1 MHLVHRVLTEA
12 EHLPTGSRKLGI
24 VTNATQLETTGAH
37 RRSTAVARSGATS
50 LRAAQRRVAKRRM
63 GRDRSRTYAPHPMMR
78 FALVSCVVVAGC
90 LPTENGP
97 PARWHYL
104 HTAIIQ
110 PSCATAGCHSALTAI
125 AGINLADAE
134 GGYAILTG
142 HICGQPS
149 RPEDPPRNYVTPWS
163 SDYSELIY
171 QLRGVTADGRPYRNV
186 MPRDTPLPDVEIDL
200 IARWID
206 GGAPCD

>member
-1 MHLVHRVLTEA
+1 MRFG
-12 EHLPTGSRKLGI
+12 PLGLH
-24 VTNATQLETTGAH
+24 V
-37 RRSTAVARSGATS
+37 V
-50 LRAAQRRVAKRRM
+50 QRGLAKQPM
-63 GRDRSRTYAPHPMMR
+63 GLDRSRSYASRWMVR
-78 FALVSCVVVAGC
+78 AGLVISVVIAGC
-90 LPTENGP
+90 LPTEEP

-134 GGYAILTG
+134 GGYAVLTG
-142 HICGQPS
+142 RICGEPI
-149 RPEDPPRNYVTPWS
+149 RPENAPRNFITPGS

-171 QLRGVTADGRPYRNV
+171 QLRGVSADGRPYRNV
-186 MPRDTPLPDVEIDL
+186 MPRDSPLPRVEIDL